1 MGAAPAFRAAAGC
14 SACRLSALRLF
25 VNSFSTVRIADPSA
39 ARRSFTSTAPAA
51 ASAASKYSA
60 FHATLRM
67 RMPGGPAIEERAEE
81 RKNDDDQKDLSPEP
95 DNAEVPWYLQ
105 VEPPR
110 HPTLIH
116 EPAPLPDIP
125 EGAPKLVEPLVKFVS
140 DELGIDDIS
149 LLDLR
154 EMDPPP
160 ALGPELLMVIGTAR
174 SERHLHVAADRL
186 VRWLRGRGVA
196 AKADGLL
203 GRNELKIRL
212 RRKARKAKLLGHTR
226 IKDDGITTG
235 WICINIGTVGWSD
248 KEVELVDDS
257 GRQTGF
263 GVPQSGTT
271 IVVQM
276 LIESRRQELEL
287 EKLWNGQLKRSLE
300 QASKLDSYEPP
311 KKPSNKRKGAFS
323 PRGNSS
329 KAQDDP
335 PQFSAQRFFSTS
347 ARRVADAPFQES
359 ALGQAL
365 RREFRGTVL

>member
-25 VNSFSTVRIADPSA
+25 VNSFSTVRIADPSI
-39 ARRSFTSTAPAA
+39 ARRSFTSTA
-51 ASAASKYSA
+51 STAASKYAA
-60 FHATLRM
+60 FHPTP
-67 RMPGGPAIEERAEE
+67 RMPRSPAIEERVDESHE
-81 RKNDDDQKDLSPEP
+81 DGQQDLSPKA
-95 DNAEVPWYLQ
+95 DDADVPWYLQ

-125 EGAPKLVEPLVKFVS
+125 EGAPKIVEPLVKFVS

-174 SERHLHVAADRL
+174 SERHLHVSADRL

-212 RRKARKAKLLGHTR
+212 RRKARKAKLLGNTR
-226 IKDDGITTG
+226 TTDDGITTG
-235 WICINIGTVGWSD
+235 WICINMGTVGWSD
-248 KEVELVDDS
+248 MEVELVDDS

-287 EKLWNGQLKRSLE
+287 EKLWNGQLKRSQE

-311 KKPSNKRKGAFS
+311 KKPGNKRKA
-323 PRGNSS
+323 
-329 KAQDDP
+329 DP

-365 RREFRGTVL
+365 RREFRGAAR